1 MALRRRG
8 IQAVVHRVNGGLPRS
23 SAKLCFITFAHHVAS
38 TLTTLGLVLKER
50 CTRTIASILQGEKL
64 RARDVLAEVEADI
77 WSHWNLV
84 NPFHVLLVLETNR
97 HLGVQDASRKQI
109 TGTLAILVNHPW
121 LRKSRIR
128 CSTEEWI
135 RANLASGNLIK

>member
-8 IQAVVHRVNGGLPRS
+8 TQAVVHRVNGGLPRS

-38 TLTTLGLVLKER
+38 TLTTL
-50 CTRTIASILQGEKL
+50 QGEKL

-84 NPFHVLLVLETNR
+84 NLFHVLLVLKTNR
-97 HLGVQDASRKQI
+97 PLGVQDASRKQI

-121 LRKSRIR
+121 LTKSRLR
-128 CSTEEWI
+128 CSTEEWT